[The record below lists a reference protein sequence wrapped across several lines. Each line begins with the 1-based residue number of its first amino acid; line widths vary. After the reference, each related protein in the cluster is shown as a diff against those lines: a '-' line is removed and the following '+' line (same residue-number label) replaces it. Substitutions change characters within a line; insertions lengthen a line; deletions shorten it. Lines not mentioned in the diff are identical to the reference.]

1 MFSRIS
7 WRSFRSCSLC
17 VVRQPPA
24 WWKAGHRRQRPD
36 SVAEAELLARL
47 AVILQPEEPIK
58 ELFRDFRVKKS
69 DGRSRSTLSP
79 DLTVYGALQAEDAAL
94 FLEYD
99 GYYRHLLPAGIAAD
113 SKKTHAL
120 LDFAPAGSQVVRI
133 AHARREWDHGCDM
146 GEVVIDVW
154 QQGRDASLAKALRQV
169 TMSLLK
175 QLGSA
180 LQPGLRA
187 KLQAFVETPGGISWT
202 AAVEFTEKAFEFDQA
217 PLHEFLQMQLELS
230 FPQAEELLKTCP
242 ALARLDI
249 EEHLEPVRQFLEDFG
264 LEKAQ
269 VVKVIVRY
277 PPLLG
282 YRIEEH
288 LKPTVQW
295 LRDVGLTKADIA
307 KLIVR
312 TPQVLGCSIAANLK
326 PTVQWLRDLGLTKAD
341 IAKVIVRAP
350 QVLGCSIEENLKPTV
365 QWLRDVG
372 LTNANIA
379 KVIVRAPRVLGCS
392 IAENLKPT
400 VQWLRDLGLTKADIA
415 KLIVR
420 TPQVLGC
427 SIAANLKPTVQWL
440 RDLGLTKADIAKVI
454 VRAPQVLGCSIEENL
469 KPTVQWLRDV
479 GLTNAN
485 IAKVIVRF
493 PHVLGYSIEENLK
506 PTAQW
511 LRDLGLTKAGI
522 AKVIFRFP
530 QVLGCSIEENLKP
543 TVQWL
548 RNAGLTN
555 ANIAKVIVRSPQVLG
570 YSIEENLNPKVLW
583 LLERFSS
590 EFVCGLYQA
599 GYRDSSMMERA
610 LAIVERREMAHP
622 ALCLEAAKVRINY
635 AAYLSEGFRHRQA
648 LQIIKEAQ
656 ETLTKLLQW
665 AVQCPPEDFAVQAL
679 GREARALHTAAIVA
693 QAMAVEY
700 CADDDDELDTPEG
713 PDEAAKET
721 ARVSAAGLA
730 PDHPLA
736 MLVRQNLGTAPRV
749 MGGRRQSN
757 LGTSV
762 RKRVSNIPLQPLA
775 PQRPSS
781 AGLHKEGTEPTADML
796 QETPHQE
803 RSASRGSHRRSDY
816 SASKAKPMGKEERMD
831 VFKQYLRDR
840 EMARVAHLLAL
851 SDDWETQTRKK
862 LFEVH
867 KQTKFQLELVNV
879 EELKEKRYTRVGH
892 KVFMQN
898 MKNSNKCWSNPDIS
912 REARKDKTAPEVC
925 QLKKLSRKIYVKP
938 PPAPPPPPPPKP
950 KVDASLAGNMKMSMR
965 RGSGED

>member
-1 MFSRIS
+1 VAMADQEAS
-7 WRSFRSCSLC
+7 
-17 VVRQPPA
+17 PPA
-24 WWKAGHRRQRPD
+24 EASNADAEPPMPVPVNAEAEPPASSSDAAADLGAEPSGSATADLPAEPSGGAVAEPKPAESNSEALDHGEQE
-36 SVAEAELLARL
+36 VAEAGPSP
-47 AVILQPEEPIK
+47 AVIAALLKSVYEMASEAAVARASTEEAAPAEEAVVGPVSPAEAAPAEEAMMAQASTEEAPPATEEPA
-58 ELFRDFRVKKS
+58 
-69 DGRSRSTLSP
+69 SP
-79 DLTVYGALQAEDAAL
+79 SAFTGHPSFQSVTSYEEGSPGAITGQPSFQTYASFEEPSPTEYTAQPSSHTASYEETTPAPVTAEASL
-94 FLEYD
+94 
-99 GYYRHLLPAGIAAD
+99 
-113 SKKTHAL
+113 
-120 LDFAPAGSQVVRI
+120 
-133 AHARREWDHGCDM
+133 
-146 GEVVIDVW
+146 
-154 QQGRDASLAKALRQV
+154 DASASIVEEDPTPLPSPTSYEDWLTAEASRDTRTTEPSTEESEMERTFYRSPEDEPPEPKKPKEIGWTHLSVASEDVLDSLETAVQYTSMARTLR
-169 TMSLLK
+169 
-175 QLGSA
+175 
-180 LQPGLRA
+180 
-187 KLQAFVETPGGISWT
+187 
-202 AAVEFTEKAFEFDQA
+202 EK
-217 PLHEFLQMQLELS
+217 
-230 FPQAEELLKTCP
+230 
-242 ALARLDI
+242 
-249 EEHLEPVRQFLEDFG
+249 G
-264 LEKAQ
+264 
-269 VVKVIVRY
+269 
-277 PPLLG
+277 LLG
-282 YRIEEH
+282 R
-288 LKPTVQW
+288 
-295 LRDVGLTKADIA
+295 
-307 KLIVR
+307 
-312 TPQVLGCSIAANLK
+312 
-326 PTVQWLRDLGLTKAD
+326 
-341 IAKVIVRAP
+341 
-350 QVLGCSIEENLKPTV
+350 
-365 QWLRDVG
+365 
-372 LTNANIA
+372 
-379 KVIVRAPRVLGCS
+379 
-392 IAENLKPT
+392 
-400 VQWLRDLGLTKADIA
+400 
-415 KLIVR
+415 
-420 TPQVLGC
+420 
-427 SIAANLKPTVQWL
+427 
-440 RDLGLTKADIAKVI
+440 
-454 VRAPQVLGCSIEENL
+454 
-469 KPTVQWLRDV
+469 
-479 GLTNAN
+479 
-485 IAKVIVRF
+485 
-493 PHVLGYSIEENLK
+493 
-506 PTAQW
+506 
-511 LRDLGLTKAGI
+511 GI
-522 AKVIFRFP
+522 R
-530 QVLGCSIEENLKP
+530 
-543 TVQWL
+543 
-548 RNAGLTN
+548 
-555 ANIAKVIVRSPQVLG
+555 
-570 YSIEENLNPKVLW
+570 
-583 LLERFSS
+583 
-590 EFVCGLYQA
+590 
-599 GYRDSSMMERA
+599 MMERA

-700 CADDDDELDTPEG
+700 CADDDDDLDTPEG

-757 LGTSV
+757 LGTAV

-925 QLKKLSRKIYVKP
+925 QLKKLSQKIYVKP